1 MKNTGLK
8 IPAILLLG
16 FLCLQP
22 LRAQSLQD
30 GLYAQINTI
39 RGRIVIS
46 LEYQKVPLTVANF
59 VGLAEGTIAFEN
71 RPGGRPFFDGLVFH
85 RVIEQF
91 MIQGGDPFGDGTGG
105 PGYSFPDE
113 LAPELKHDGPGT
125 LSMANSGPGT
135 NGSQFFIT
143 HKATPWL
150 DGFHAVFGRVVE
162 GQEVVE
168 AIRQGD
174 RIDSVKILRIG
185 SQSLA
190 FRVDQER
197 FDSLLR
203 EAPARQK
210 EHADRARKLA
220 LAEIERRWPEARISD
235 TGLRSVILERGSG
248 SGSPGYGQRV
258 TVHYTGQRLNG
269 LVFDSS
275 YQRGQPATFEI
286 GKVIQGWNEALTGMK
301 RGEKRILIVP
311 PELAYG
317 ERGYPGVI
325 PPNEFLI
332 FEVQLL
338 DF

>member
-150 DGFHAVFGRVVE
+150 DGFHAVFG
-162 GQEVVE
+162 
-168 AIRQGD
+168 
-174 RIDSVKILRIG
+174 SVKILRIG
-185 SQSLA
+185 SQALA

-197 FDSLLR
+197 FDNLLR

-210 EHADRARKLA
+210 EYADRARKLA